1 VIAGIFV
8 GGRGVRMGGVDK
20 GRLVHD
26 GETLIERLVRA
37 CDGFDVVL
45 VGRADACAE
54 LDLPRIADDPPGIG
68 PIGGLAGLLDHAAQK
83 GDSTVL
89 ALACDLPFV
98 SAELVRRLAE
108 HESDADAIAPQ
119 SDGVWQPLAT
129 RYQTHPALA
138 ATRVAIAAGEH
149 SLQAVL
155 RQLVVEAIAIDPRE
169 LRDWDTPE
177 DQRQDTSTG
186 EKPSG

>member
-8 GGRGVRMGGVDK
+8 GGRGARMGGVDK
-20 GRLVHD
+20 GLLLHE
-26 GETLIERLVRA
+26 GETLLERMVRA

-45 VGRADACAE
+45 VGRADAYAE
-54 LDLPRIADDPPGIG
+54 LGIPSIADDPPGIG
-68 PIGGLAGLLDHAAQK
+68 PIGGLAGLLDHAAGK
-83 GDSTVL
+83 GESTVL

-98 SAELVRRLAE
+98 TAKLVQKLAE
-108 HESDADAIAPQ
+108 HDSKADVIASQ

-129 RYQTHPALA
+129 RYRTHPALA

-155 RQLVVEAIAIDPRE
+155 RQLVVEAIVIDPRE